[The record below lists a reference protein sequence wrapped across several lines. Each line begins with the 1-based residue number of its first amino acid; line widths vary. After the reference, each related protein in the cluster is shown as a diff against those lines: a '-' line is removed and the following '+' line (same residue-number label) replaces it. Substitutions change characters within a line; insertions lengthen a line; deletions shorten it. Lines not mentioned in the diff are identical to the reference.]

1 MRVRRRKLSPVVYD
15 GLVRPGDGGK
25 AGTSLRQT
33 FVTAAYWNTAAT
45 LLSHLH
51 SSRPFRNE
59 HGGMD
64 AIFATH
70 LSFLFATID

>member
-1 MRVRRRKLSPVVYD
+1 MTGWLGQAMAGKR
-15 GLVRPGDGGK
+15 GLPK
-25 AGTSLRQT
+25 ADIHALGR
-33 FVTAAYWNTAAT
+33 AAYWNTAAT

-64 AIFATH
+64 AIFAAH